1 MNAIQEPSKTK
12 IQPEP
17 KIQDGKPT
25 ALANLHKRHRNKK
38 QRKRQTSKYKDDYDK
53 VINELKQRHS
63 KELVSEKQELNLV
76 DKPKCGYFKA
86 YEISA
91 DKYKDPNKLFRD
103 KKSVITQ
110 QIVKKLKELGGLKF
124 QLGLTIIFY
133 KDDDAEK
140 KIVTGV
146 LHGQMAILTTDK
158 IDEFYNNSSAQI
170 QTGIEKFTNAAS
182 GLEIDHCIKIYLNI
196 AKYEPLKGSSYIP
209 LPKALANKK
218 AMINVKNDDNKCL
231 EWALKSALY
240 PAKTNVC
247 NKYRYTKYGDLNM
260 NSIDFPTPISQIP
273 KVEKQNNLAINVY
286 GYTMSKKV
294 EKITIFPYH
303 ISNQPN
309 EMSRINLLLISED
322 VEVEEKESDEEGI
335 IDDNY
340 DPDAPEEPKTTSK
353 KETKYHYC
361 WIKNL
366 SRLLCGQ
373 NSKYEGKTHFCDCC
387 RYVSHAKTYSPN
399 TEKTASAS
407 TKTQH
412 E

>member
-1 MNAIQEPSKTK
+1 
-12 IQPEP
+12 
-17 KIQDGKPT
+17 
-25 ALANLHKRHRNKK
+25 
-38 QRKRQTSKYKDDYDK
+38 
-53 VINELKQRHS
+53 
-63 KELVSEKQELNLV
+63 
-76 DKPKCGYFKA
+76 
-86 YEISA
+86 
-91 DKYKDPNKLFRD
+91 
-103 KKSVITQ
+103 
-110 QIVKKLKELGGLKF
+110 
-124 QLGLTIIFY
+124 
-133 KDDDAEK
+133 
-140 KIVTGV
+140 
-146 LHGQMAILTTDK
+146 MAILTPDK
-158 IDEFYNNSSAQI
+158 IDQFYNNSSAQI
-170 QTGIEKFTNAAS
+170 QTGIEKFTNTAS

-218 AMINVKNDDNKCL
+218 AIINVKNDDNKCL

-247 NKYRYTKYGDLNM
+247 NKYSYTKYGDLNI

-286 GYTMSKKV
+286 GYTMSKKL
-294 EKITIFPYH
+294 EKITIFLYH

-340 DPDAPEEPKTTSK
+340 DPHAPEEPKTTSK

-361 WIKNL
+361 WIKIL
-366 SRLLCGQ
+366 AD
-373 NSKYEGKTHFCDCC
+373 YFVGKIANKKGKHTSATAV
-387 RYVSHAKTYSPN
+387 YTVSHAKTYSSN

-412 E
+412 K